1 MSKHYTPRQ
10 KKLHGV
16 PSVKGMKSVR
26 IDDKT
31 VIMVAIAIS
40 DDDARERFLN
50 RYKAGSRPADTYM
63 PPKIKDEIA
72 QAEISVGSLEDL
84 ASVVDESLTVEI
96 E

>member
-1 MSKHYTPRQ
+1 MNRFNHKQ
-10 KKLHGV
+10 KKLHGI

-31 VIMVAIAIS
+31 VIMVHNTIS
-40 DDDARERFLN
+40 EDDARERFLK
-50 RYKAGSRPADTYM
+50 RYKEGPRSSDTYM
-63 PPKIKDEIA
+63 PPKIKEEIA

-84 ASVVDESLTVEI
+84 ASVVDETLTVEA

>member
-26 IDDKT
+26 VDDRT
-31 VIMVAIAIS
+31 VIMVTTAIS
-40 DDDARERFLN
+40 DDDARERFLK
-50 RYKAGSRPADTYM
+50 RYKMGPRSSDTYM
-63 PPKIKDEIA
+63 PPKIKEEIA

-84 ASVVDESLTVEI
+84 QAVVDETLTVEI